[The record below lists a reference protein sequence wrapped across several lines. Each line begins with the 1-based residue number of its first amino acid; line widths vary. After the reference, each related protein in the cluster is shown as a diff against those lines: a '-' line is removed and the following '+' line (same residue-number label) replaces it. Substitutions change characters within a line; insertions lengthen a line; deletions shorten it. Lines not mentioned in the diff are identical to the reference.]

1 MWKSHQLRPSKE
13 SKEGMCLTGS
23 LLLMHGQLAPA
34 DENAITK
41 ADEEVATISPPSVH
55 FGVFGVAYC
64 HTEPV
69 EV

>member
-1 MWKSHQLRPSKE
+1 
-13 SKEGMCLTGS
+13 MCVTAA

-34 DENAITK
+34 DENGITK
-41 ADEEVATISPPSVH
+41 ADEEVATISPASVH
-55 FGVFGVAYC
+55 SGGFGVAYC